1 MADAKHA
8 VQQNHS
14 GSEMSS
20 SSTNGDKVTPSDTN
34 ANHETS
40 DKFIF
45 SSTSMEFAV
54 SRKVGKYRQKN
65 SSDDITGHKQSA
77 DVRNTE
83 MICSVCTVRV
93 RCTRVYP
100 TVCRLV
106 LHHSRLYGDKLQS
119 VSTTSGPYYP
129 ITWLHTRPNDVSLS
143 LVQLKALPAALKLWG
158 ERV

>member
-1 MADAKHA
+1 MADAKQA

-65 SSDDITGHKQSA
+65 SSDDINGHKQSA
-77 DVRNTE
+77 DVRNTVQ
-83 MICSVCTVRV
+83 CALCV
-93 RCTRVYP
+93 CTRVYP
-100 TVCRLV
+100 TVCRLFCIIRGYMEI
-106 LHHSRLYGDKLQS
+106 HCSRCRPHPAHIIRLL
-119 VSTTSGPYYP
+119 
-129 ITWLHTRPNDVSLS
+129 WLHTRPNDVSVS

-158 ERV
+158 EKV